1 MAVGRRVLDSYVL
14 ALCAGSGFDIK
25 SVSGYTPAED
35 AVNEQDISHWTSL
48 GTSAF
53 ATERGE
59 EVRKEVVEGVVE
71 GGASAGWCDEQVSG
85 LIEPDRNR
93 QN

>member
-1 MAVGRRVLDSYVL
+1 MAVGRRILDSYVL

-25 SVSGYTPAED
+25 SVAGYTPAED

-53 ATERGE
+53 GTDRGE
-59 EVRKEVVEGVVE
+59 EVRKDVVEGVVD

-85 LIEPDRNR
+85 LIETR
-93 QN
+93 QKPQS